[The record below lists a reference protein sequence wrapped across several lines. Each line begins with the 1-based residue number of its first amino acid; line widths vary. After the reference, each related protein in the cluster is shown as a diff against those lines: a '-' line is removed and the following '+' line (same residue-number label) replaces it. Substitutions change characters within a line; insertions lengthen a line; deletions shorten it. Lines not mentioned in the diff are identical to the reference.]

1 MSADG
6 KFEKGPNYFMV
17 LDAISRDIN
26 SEEKIA
32 KSTKLNKE
40 EVQLILDDL
49 LNQRLIVKV
58 EKKKKSGFIFAKKKI
73 EMAITDIGMKL
84 LNAKKQELEQQKQQM
99 QQYYESGDNNQLQS
113 YMDAN
118 RVWMPMMLFSGIM
131 DMMFF
136 NSMMSFMGMGMN
148 PMESAMLGGD
158 GIGGLYQEDINS
170 NSNNN
175 DGDADTNSND
185 NGTAGDYDNSSSS
198 DNDASSDYDDNNTFD
213 SGGFDSFD
221 FGSGGYD
228 SF

>member
-49 LNQRLIVKV
+49 LNKRLIVKV

-118 RVWMPMMLFSGIM
+118 KLWMPMMLFSGIM

-148 PMESAMLGGD
+148 PMESAMIAD
-158 GIGGLYQEDINS
+158 IGNGFYQQQDVSSSDSS
-170 NSNNN
+170 N
-175 DGDADTNSND
+175 DDVDTNSND
-185 NGTAGDYDNSSSS
+185 DGTSSSGDYDNSISNDSS
-198 DNDASSDYDDNNTFD
+198 NDTSSGYDYNDT
-213 SGGFDSFD
+213 FDSFD

>member
-118 RVWMPMMLFSGIM
+118 KLWMPMMLFSGIM

-148 PMESAMLGGD
+148 PMESAMIAD
-158 GIGGLYQEDINS
+158 IGNGFYQQQDVSSSDSS
-170 NSNNN
+170 N
-175 DGDADTNSND
+175 DDVDTNSND
-185 NGTAGDYDNSSSS
+185 DGTSSSGDYDNSISNDSS
-198 DNDASSDYDDNNTFD
+198 NDTSSGYDYNDTFD
-213 SGGFDSFD
+213 
-221 FGSGGYD
+221 
-228 SF
+228 